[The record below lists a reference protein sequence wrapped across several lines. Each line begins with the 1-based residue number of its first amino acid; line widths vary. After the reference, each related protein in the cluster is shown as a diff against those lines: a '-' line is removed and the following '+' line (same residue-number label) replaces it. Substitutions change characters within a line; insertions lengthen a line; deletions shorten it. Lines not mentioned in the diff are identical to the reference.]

1 MSDAGDGKKN
11 LGKSVKLLSLVLAS
25 VLGLFVLVFLALH
38 AYLASPLSAPQLSRF
53 VTSYLRQEL
62 IVKEVQLSGRTL
74 ILKGVRLKNPAGFT
88 GGDLFAADQ
97 VAIAPLWADLVRGRQ
112 RFHLVSVDGGKVN
125 LEKNS
130 GGVWNFAEL
139 KRRLAARKPPPPKEA
154 PAPET
159 VIRKLLVR
167 NGTITVQG
175 QGVRGINLQV
185 FNLATGGSRD
195 AQVEL
200 AFEDAT
206 RNRYLLKG
214 AARPGKDPAVD
225 LSLTAAALSL
235 KDLATLLKL
244 KDVELFR
251 DARGALQA
259 DAVLAKGELR
269 GSGSFS
275 FAGVR
280 IPAASGDY
288 PVAGTLQANGSYSLA
303 EDTVYLNEA
312 TLTIDKMARLQAEGS
327 IRGVKTERAFALL
340 LGLDAVDL
348 ALVNVLLPEESRKE
362 LLFGGT
368 LRCESLRLEGSA
380 GSGLETAVGILQ
392 LKDGSLAREGELLAG
407 GISGDLTLSRKGRAV
422 SAKGRFSIPR
432 PYPKALVEA
441 LDLPFNA
448 TLSAQLKPLRARS
461 GALSARIMGVP
472 IAGRASYDAG
482 STEALSASLK
492 IPSTQLA
499 RLNPVLERHG
509 VQASSGTV
517 SATLDLTGTG
527 GQDLAASAR
536 LQLSNLKGKR
546 GKDTFGVKAAAVTAT
561 LQKRGELLQAKG
573 DARLAALSLNGKSGD
588 ARFAYRLAD
597 RMVHLDGVRAGL
609 GDTRLSASRL
619 SARVTE
625 QVREP
630 KGTRYPLFVDMEG
643 GAVRQGEL
651 QLANLTGRARGSL
664 VSQGTEKWLEG
675 TADLASRALSW
686 RGRGVAAPVLHFTF
700 ARAGARGELSGEL
713 MGGKVAGRAA
723 FRPFAPEAGATFK
736 LDLTGAAAEQAAGLL
751 PATSAMRPTGG
762 RIDLQL
768 SGAYSGRD
776 GLTSR
781 FDATGRGISLADA
794 SGKSMLSGATLSLA
808 GRLSREMLSI
818 TQASLAPGPDVA
830 LQVKGEVANPFT
842 EKRRGALA
850 FSLPE
855 SSLNALVE
863 SLINLVPATVQEA
876 TLSGTVAAKGRL
888 ELREGRKLLEGGVTV
903 KGGKMEVAP
912 QKLVVAGINGTL
924 PISLDLAG
932 KTGAKPRDGNE
943 FSRQNYPRLL
953 AKLRGLRPGGE
964 VVTVGKITYGTLEL
978 GETTVNLRAS
988 NGLMEISSLRTTLYD
1003 GSLLGTGYLALGAK
1017 TSYRGDL
1024 LVNGVSMRTLCR
1036 TIPNLEGYIS
1046 GRVDGVIS
1054 VRGVGGGVK
1063 GIAGFLD
1070 LWAREG
1076 GGEKMLV
1083 SKEFLQR
1090 LAKQKLSGFFLG
1102 RDRPYDMAEIKGTL
1116 EGGDLTFNSLK
1127 ILNTNVFGVRDLNV
1141 TIAPTQNRIAL
1152 DHLLASIK
1160 EATARGT
1167 PAAGEKP
1174 PAKGPGKPEGVP
1186 EFKWEE

>member
-1 MSDAGDGKKN
+1 MSDAVDGKKN
-11 LGKSVKLLSLVLAS
+11 LGKSTTLLSLVLAS
-25 VLGLFVLVFLALH
+25 VVGLVLLTFLALH
-38 AYLASPLSAPQLSRF
+38 LYLASPLSAPQLSRF
-53 VTSYLRQEL
+53 VTSYLKQEFT
-62 IVKEVQLSGRTL
+62 VKEVQLSGGTL
-74 ILKGVRLKNPAGFT
+74 ILKGVQLKNPAGFE
-88 GGDLFAADQ
+88 GGDLFAADRVS
-97 VAIAPLWADLVRGRQ
+97 VAPFWGDLVRGRQ
-112 RFHLVSVDGGKVN
+112 RFHLVSVEGGKVN

-130 GGVWNFAEL
+130 RGVWNFDEL
-139 KRRLAARKPPPPKEA
+139 RLRLAARKPPEEP

-159 VIRKLLVR
+159 VIRKLLVT
-167 NGTITVQG
+167 NGTVTVQG

-185 FNLATGGSRD
+185 FNLASGGSRD

-214 AARPGKDPAVD
+214 SARPGKDAAVD

-244 KDVELFR
+244 KDVEYFQ
-251 DARGALQA
+251 DARGTLKA

-275 FAGVR
+275 FGGVR
-280 IPAASGDY
+280 IPAARGDY
-288 PVAGTLQANGSYSLA
+288 PVAGTLQASGSYSLT
-303 EDTVYLNEA
+303 EDTAYLNEA
-312 TLTIDKMARLQAEGS
+312 TLTIDKMAQLQAEGS
-327 IRGVKTERAFALL
+327 VRGVKTERAFALL

-348 ALVNVLLPEESRKE
+348 ALVNVLVPEESRKE
-362 LLFGGT
+362 LLFGGR

-422 SAKGRFSIPR
+422 SATGRFSIPR

-472 IAGRASYDAG
+472 VAGRAAYDAG

-561 LQKRGELLQAKG
+561 LQKRGERLQAKG

-588 ARFAYRLAD
+588 ARFAYRVAD

-619 SARVTE
+619 SARITE

-643 GAVRQGEL
+643 GAVRQGGL

-664 VSQGTEKWLEG
+664 VTEGGEKWLEG

-686 RGRGVAAPVLHFTF
+686 QGRGVAAPVLRFTF

-713 MGGKVAGRAA
+713 MGGKVAGHAA
-723 FRPFAPEAGATFK
+723 FRPFTPEAGATFK
-736 LDLTGAAAEQAAGLL
+736 LDITGAAAEQAAGLL
-751 PATSAMRPTGG
+751 PEKSALRPTGG

-781 FDATGRGISLADA
+781 FDARGRGLSLAGA
-794 SGKSMLSGATLSLA
+794 GGKTMLSGASLTLA
-808 GRLSREMLSI
+808 GRLSRETLVI
-818 TQASLAPGPDVA
+818 AEASLAPGPGAA
-830 LQVKGEVANPFT
+830 LKVKGEVAQPFS

-855 SSLNALVE
+855 TSLNALVE
-863 SLINLVPATVQEA
+863 SLINLVPTTVQEA

-903 KGGKMEVAP
+903 KGGGMEVAA
-912 QKLVVAGINGTL
+912 QKLVVAGIDGTL

-932 KTGAKPRDGNE
+932 KTGAKPRDGIE

-953 AKLRGLRPGGE
+953 AKLRELRPGGE
-964 VVTVGKITYGTLEL
+964 AVTVGKITYGTLEL
-978 GETTVNLRAS
+978 GETAVNLRAS

-1003 GSLLGTGYLALGAK
+1003 GSLLGTGYLAMGDK
-1017 TSYRGDL
+1017 PSYRGDL

-1036 TIPNLEGYIS
+1036 TIPNLEGYIA

-1076 GGEKMLV
+1076 GGEKMVV

-1174 PAKGPGKPEGVP
+1174 PTKGPGKPEGVP